1 MNKEQRT
8 QLEKVVQTMYND
20 DCELYVE
27 NFIDLPSIDS
37 QRHLDLSFRIY
48 DVDEFLEFIDSNIS
62 IPYLFDDGDETS
74 DEKLRQNIIY
84 AISDY
89 GETDNLEED
98 SGLEYIGESPLY

>member
-1 MNKEQRT
+1 MNKDQKE

-27 NFIDLPSIDS
+27 NLIDLPSIDS
-37 QRHLDLSFRIY
+37 ELHLDLSFRIY

-62 IPYLFDDGDETS
+62 IPYLFDDGNETS

-89 GETDNLEED
+89 GETDNLEEY

>member
-1 MNKEQRT
+1 MNKDQKE

-27 NFIDLPSIDS
+27 NLIDLPSIDS
-37 QRHLDLSFRIY
+37 ELHLDLSFRIY
-48 DVDEFLEFIDSNIS
+48 DVDEFLEFIDANIS
-62 IPYLFDDGDETS
+62 IPYLFDDGDKTS